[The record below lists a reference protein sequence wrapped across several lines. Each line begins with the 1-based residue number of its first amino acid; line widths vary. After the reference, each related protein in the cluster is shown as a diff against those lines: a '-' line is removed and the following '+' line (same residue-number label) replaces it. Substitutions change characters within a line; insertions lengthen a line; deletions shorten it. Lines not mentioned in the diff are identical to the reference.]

1 MAKDVEKS
9 SSGSSKFEPAKFEPT
24 SAELEQQGAS
34 IVQGLSETTHPGGKP
49 RVIGIPEETKVDE
62 YTGELTE
69 PSFDYIDKLMRNR
82 PEVSQPLPCEHPGT
96 RHLGTALHFIKVPG
110 REMHMPVCERHLQ
123 TIKRSRE
130 STPTPLTPSPASE
143 YMGGED
149 FASYPI
155 VKDDLLHYRVH
166 RAKEKKRGEFR
177 DEKFAQSAG
186 ATPWTGRKKSTHGP
200 GRAPRPR
207 SAGDELNE
215 ADWKAMIDA
224 GMKAP
229 LATPAEIISRAKESG
244 GRSKVHLAHQAL
256 LHSLFSGSS
265 NTAEDGTV
273 EPHAPTYFMRAE
285 SLGLSTEEAKSLIVP
300 AIAHHRRIHK
310 TTSFVPAPP
319 PTTQFKKVAEEDFLA
334 PQRIEIMAKKVGLQP
349 ITPESPAPEL
359 MQPGLPA
366 PSQGK
371 KKRDTRSE

>member
-1 MAKDVEKS
+1 MAKDVSKRVT
-9 SSGSSKFEPAKFEPT
+9 SGVPSKFEPATVEPT

-34 IVQGLSETTHPGGKP
+34 IVRGLSETVHPGGKKK

-82 PEVSQPLPCEHPGT
+82 PEAKQPIPCEAPGT
-96 RHLGTALHFIKVPG
+96 RHLGSARHFIKVPG

-123 TIKRSRE
+123 LIKRTRE
-130 STPTPLTPSPASE
+130 STPVPLTPTPASE
-143 YMGGED
+143 YMGGEE

-155 VKDDLLHYRVH
+155 TSDDLLHYRAH

-207 SAGDELNE
+207 SAGDELND
-215 ADWKAMIDA
+215 ADWKAMVDA

-229 LATPAEIISRAKESG
+229 LATPAEIISRASESK

-256 LHSLFSGSS
+256 MHSLS
-265 NTAEDGTV
+265 TAEDGTV
-273 EPHAPTYFMRAE
+273 EPHAPTYFARAE
-285 SLGLSTEEAKSLIVP
+285 SMGRDTEEAKSLLVP
-300 AIAHHRRIHK
+300 AIAHHRRIHR
-310 TTSFVPAPP
+310 TTSFVPAPT
-319 PTTQFKKVAEEDFLA
+319 PTTQFKKVAEEEFLA
-334 PQRIEIMAKKVGLQP
+334 PQRISELAERAGLP
-349 ITPESPAPEL
+349 KRGPESSAPEL

-366 PSQGK
+366 PSTGK

>member
-1 MAKDVEKS
+1 MAKDVVKS
-9 SSGSSKFEPAKFEPT
+9 GSGSSKFEPAKIEPT

-34 IVQGLSETTHPGGKP
+34 IVQGLSETVHPGGKKP

-82 PEVSQPLPCEHPGT
+82 PEVSQPIPCEHPGT
-96 RHLGTALHFIKVPG
+96 RHLGTARHFVKVPG

-123 TIKRSRE
+123 TVKKSRE
-130 STPTPLTPSPASE
+130 TIPTPLTPSPADE

-155 VKDDLLHYRVH
+155 VKEDLLHYRIH

-186 ATPWTGRKKSTHGP
+186 ATPWTGRNKSTHGP

-207 SAGDELNE
+207 TAGDELNE
-215 ADWKAMIDA
+215 ADWKAMVDA

-229 LATPAEIISRAKESG
+229 LATPAEIISRAKEGG

-256 LHSLFSGSS
+256 LHSLS
-265 NTAEDGTV
+265 TAEDGSV

-285 SLGLSTEEAKSLIVP
+285 SLGLNAEEAKSLIVP
-300 AIAHHRRIHK
+300 AIAHHRRINK

-334 PQRIEIMAKKVGLQP
+334 PQRTETLAKLAGLQP
-349 ITPESPAPEL
+349 RTPDSPAPEL